1 MEEGVIMQQVLE
13 NIRVLDLSQFL
24 SGPRASQLLAFFG
37 AEVIKI
43 EPPTGDSM
51 RLLLQISGSERSMSC
66 LHQNKKGVV
75 IDLKK
80 KEGVEL
86 FLQLVEQ
93 SDVVIENLKPGTLD
107 LAGLSYENMK
117 KRNPRLIYAKI
128 SGFGNEGPLAD
139 RTAFDIISQAT
150 AGIMHASG
158 VVDRPPGVF
167 FGDLTSGAYC
177 AFGIMLALMARGETG
192 KGQFIDISMQ
202 DVMYFH
208 NFWCFTEKA
217 NGPVKENIKQLF
229 GREMKKF
236 LSDHEHPMP
245 FWSTYKCS
253 DGYICV
259 VALTDP
265 QWNNF
270 LEAMELNDMLTDQ
283 RFMNFID
290 RVKNAD
296 AARAIINKWM
306 EQHPCNT
313 IIDKLNK
320 KRIPCGK
327 VMDYEEVYQDEN
339 LQSRGMFAK
348 VSHKAMGDIDVPG
361 NPINLSDTPGFISSP
376 SPDLGEHTE
385 EILRKVLNISPDA
398 IQELKVKG
406 IVR

>member
-1 MEEGVIMQQVLE
+1 MLQILE

-24 SGPRASQLLAFFG
+24 SGPRASQLMAFFG

-51 RLLLQISGSERSMSC
+51 RLLLQVSGSERSMSC
-66 LHQNKKGVV
+66 LHQNKKGIV

-80 KEGVEL
+80 KEGVDL
-86 FLQLVEQ
+86 FFQLVEQ
-93 SDVVIENLKPGTLD
+93 SDVIIENLKPGTLD
-107 LAGLSYENMK
+107 AGGLSYENIK
-117 KRNPRLIYAKI
+117 KRNPRIIYAKI

-150 AGIMHASG
+150 AGIMYGNG

-177 AFGIMLALMARGETG
+177 AFGIMLALMAREKTG

-259 VALTDP
+259 VALTDN

-270 LEAMELNDMLTDQ
+270 LEAMGMNDLITDS
-283 RFMNFID
+283 RFSNFID
-290 RVKNAD
+290 RVRNAD
-296 AARAIINKWM
+296 DARAIINRWM
-306 EQHPCNT
+306 EKYSCDM
-313 IIDKLNK
+313 IIEKLNS

-327 VMDYEEVYQDEN
+327 VVNYDEVNEDAN
-339 LQSRGMFAK
+339 LRSRGMFAK
-348 VSHKAMGDIDVPG
+348 VSHKVMGDIDVPG
-361 NPINLSDTPGFISSP
+361 NPINLSDTPGFVSSP

-385 EILRKVLNISPDA
+385 EILRKILNISPDA
-398 IQELKVKG
+398 FQNLKTNGVVK
-406 IVR
+406 

>member
-1 MEEGVIMQQVLE
+1 MEQILE

-66 LHQNKKGVV
+66 LHQNKKGIV

-80 KEGVEL
+80 KEGADL
-86 FLQLVEQ
+86 FFQLVEQ
-93 SDVVIENLKPGTLD
+93 SDVIIENLKPGTLD
-107 LAGLSYENMK
+107 AHGLSYENINK
-117 KRNPRLIYAKI
+117 KNPRIIYAKI

-150 AGIMHASG
+150 AGIMYASG
-158 VVDRPPGVF
+158 TVDRPPGVF

-177 AFGIMLALMARGETG
+177 AFGIILALMARQKTG

-217 NGPVKENIKQLF
+217 NGPVKENIKELF

-253 DGYICV
+253 DGYVCV
-259 VALTDP
+259 VALTDN
-265 QWNNF
+265 QWNKL
-270 LEAMELNDMLTDQ
+270 LEVIGQHELVSDP
-283 RFMNFID
+283 RFTHFVN

-296 AARAIINKWM
+296 DARAVINRWM
-306 EQHPCNT
+306 EQHTCDDVIEMLT
-313 IIDKLNK
+313 TR
-320 KRIPCGK
+320 RIPCGK
-327 VMDYEEVYQDEN
+327 VVDYDEVNNDRN
-339 LQSRGMFAK
+339 LDTRGMFVK
-348 VSHKAMGDIDVPG
+348 VNHKRFGNIDVPG
-361 NPINLSDTPGFISSP
+361 NPVNLSDTPGFVASP
-376 SPDLGEHTE
+376 SPDLGEHTGE
-385 EILRKVLNISPDA
+385 VLERVLHISVDSIEKLRRDGVI
-398 IQELKVKG
+398 
-406 IVR
+406 R

>member
-1 MEEGVIMQQVLE
+1 MQILE
-13 NIRVLDLSQFL
+13 KIRVLDLSQFL

-51 RLLLQISGSERSMSC
+51 RMLLQVSGSERSMSC
-66 LHQNKKGVV
+66 LHQNKKGIV

-80 KEGVEL
+80 KEGVDL

-93 SDVVIENLKPGTLD
+93 SDVIIENLKPGTLD
-107 LAGLSYENMK
+107 AGGLGYETMK

-150 AGIMHASG
+150 AGIMYANG
-158 VVDRPPGVF
+158 TVDRPPGVF

-177 AFGIMLALMARGETG
+177 AFGIMLALMAREKTGE
-192 KGQFIDISMQ
+192 GQFIDISMQ

-236 LSDHEHPMP
+236 LSDYEHPMP

-259 VALTDP
+259 VALTDN
-265 QWNNF
+265 QWNNL
-270 LEAMELNDMLTDQ
+270 LEVIGRKDLITDA

-296 AARAIINKWM
+296 DARAIINRWM
-306 EQHPCNT
+306 EQYTCDA
-313 IIDKLNK
+313 IIDKLNSR
-320 KRIPCGK
+320 RIPCGK
-327 VMDYEEVYQDEN
+327 VVDNDEANDDEN
-339 LQSRGMFAK
+339 LRSRGMFAK
-348 VSHKAMGDIDVPG
+348 VSHKIMGDIDVPG
-361 NPINLSDTPGFISSP
+361 NPVNLSGTPGFISSP

-385 EILRKVLNISPDA
+385 EILQKVLNISPDS
-398 IQELKVKG
+398 LKILKTDGV
-406 IVR
+406 IR

>member
-1 MEEGVIMQQVLE
+1 MLQILE

-24 SGPRASQLLAFFG
+24 SGPRASQLMAFFG

-51 RLLLQISGSERSMSC
+51 RLLLRVSGSERSMSC
-66 LHQNKKGVV
+66 LHQNKKGIV

-80 KEGVEL
+80 KEGVDL

-93 SDVVIENLKPGTLD
+93 SDVIIENLKPGTLD
-107 LAGLSYENMK
+107 AGGLSYENIK
-117 KRNPRLIYAKI
+117 KRNPRIIYAKI
-128 SGFGNEGPLAD
+128 SGFGNEGPLSD

-150 AGIMHASG
+150 AGIMYGNG

-177 AFGIMLALMARGETG
+177 AFGIMLALMSREKTG

-217 NGPVKENIKQLF
+217 NGPVKENIKKIF

-236 LSDHEHPMP
+236 LSDYEHPMP

-259 VALTDP
+259 VALTDN

-270 LEAMELNDMLTDQ
+270 LEAMEMKDLVTDP
-283 RFMNFID
+283 RFSNFID
-290 RVKNAD
+290 RVRNAD
-296 AARAIINKWM
+296 DARAIINRWM
-306 EQHPCNT
+306 EQYPCDA
-313 IIDKLNK
+313 IIEKLNS

-327 VMDYEEVYQDEN
+327 VVNYDEVNEDVN
-339 LQSRGMFAK
+339 LRSRGMFAK
-348 VSHKAMGDIDVPG
+348 VSHKSMGDIDVPG
-361 NPINLSDTPGFISSP
+361 NPINLSDTPGFIASP

-385 EILRKVLNISPDA
+385 EVLRKILNISEEEF
-398 IQELKVKG
+398 QYLKTNNVVK
-406 IVR
+406 